1 MSAERMNKRKEGEG
15 LASASITDHENPHKE
30 GSLWCPTAE
39 GRLGS
44 LYGNMIFHLPM
55 ICAFHSKVLFFF
67 FFQTT
72 ASKVLPAPSA
82 VRISRESCEHLWQE
96 PHYGA
101 DVQLTVALR
110 GNLAAAKKEM
120 AVAESDGG
128 LAGDFL
134 HSGITT
140 KYALWGAQGD
150 SGFLF
155 CQLHKI
161 KSGLVQFSF
170 NNIPFGRLRYRVGK
184 KQKFSVQ

>member
-1 MSAERMNKRKEGEG
+1 MPLPPSQ
-15 LASASITDHENPHKE
+15 ITRILTK
-30 GSLWCPTAE
+30 
-39 GRLGS
+39 
-44 LYGNMIFHLPM
+44 
-55 ICAFHSKVLFFF
+55 KVLYDAPRLRGGWAVCTEIWSSICQWFAHFIAKFCSFFF